1 VNRDISKSDTLCID
15 LLGVTQT
22 QSSTVMQGS
31 WSIQLD

>member
-1 VNRDISKSDTLCID
+1 LCID